1 MSNRIFGSPWE
12 MYELSIAGR
21 TASHVKVNVQNLT
34 DAQSYA
40 DRGQF
45 TSGDTFKLVSR
56 TGQGTDSTI
65 TSA

>member
-1 MSNRIFGSPWE
+1 MSNRTFGSPFE

-21 TASHVKVNVQNLT
+21 VASHLKVNVQNVV

-45 TSGDTFKLVSR
+45 TSGDTFRLVSR
-56 TGQGTDSTI
+56 DGPGSDSTI
-65 TSA
+65 TAA